1 MLLSKN
7 LPQVSKKFTPIYLPY
22 PRHYATLGEM
32 LKNQLIEVHRLFLK
46 VTQVWWIVEFQP
58 IKFVDMIAGKGSH
71 QYRKNT
77 NNWYT
82 TDALGAICS
91 IFKYWPCWQR
101 LKCCQCYL
109 IGCAVTGPGHV
120 LIFLVFMP
128 VHLKTWRK
136 WMVRIYFCT
145 NWRAAFLQLH
155 FITSAIFLPAL
166 CAMCMQEHL

>member
-82 TDALGAICS
+82 TDALGAI
-91 IFKYWPCWQR
+91 F
-101 LKCCQCYL
+101 
-109 IGCAVTGPGHV
+109 
-120 LIFLVFMP
+120 
-128 VHLKTWRK
+128 
-136 WMVRIYFCT
+136 
-145 NWRAAFLQLH
+145 
-155 FITSAIFLPAL
+155 AIFTILDTFTKLLQYFYNTFTILLQYFYNTFTILFYNTFAIL
-166 CAMCMQEHL
+166 LQY

>member
-82 TDALGAICS
+82 TDALGAI
-91 IFKYWPCWQR
+91 F
-101 LKCCQCYL
+101 
-109 IGCAVTGPGHV
+109 
-120 LIFLVFMP
+120 
-128 VHLKTWRK
+128 
-136 WMVRIYFCT
+136 
-145 NWRAAFLQLH
+145 
-155 FITSAIFLPAL
+155 AIFAIFTILDTFTTFQYFYNTLKILLQYSDNTLTILWQYSDNTLTILLQYSYNTLTILLQYSYNTLTIHWTLKAT
-166 CAMCMQEHL
+166 CGRDGR